1 MQCHSMLTTQRDLLL
16 LPPHPLPTVLQAVF
30 FSYFDFSAYE
40 GFYWMGTSVVC
51 LSAFTSLLFW
61 PM

>member
-1 MQCHSMLTTQRDLLL
+1 VSLLLLLLL
-16 LPPHPLPTVLQAVF
+16 LPLLPHQPAQAVF
-30 FSYFDFSAYE
+30 FSYFEFSAYE

>member
-1 MQCHSMLTTQRDLLL
+1 MLAIERLLL
-16 LPPHPLPTVLQAVF
+16 LPPFHPPPIVLQAVF

-40 GFYWMGTSVVC
+40 GFYWMGTGVVC